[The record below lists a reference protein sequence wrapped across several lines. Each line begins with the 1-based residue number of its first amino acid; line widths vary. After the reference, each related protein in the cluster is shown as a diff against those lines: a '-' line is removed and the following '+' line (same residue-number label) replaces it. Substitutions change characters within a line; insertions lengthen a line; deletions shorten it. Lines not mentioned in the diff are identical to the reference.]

1 MGPFQRHRSTD
12 ASEDQQL
19 TNENGQPQLELDEI
33 NSSSEVTS
41 PSEPETQSE
50 HPEKK
55 DEAPVAKVIVRP
67 RKRRIVKAKT
77 DKTENPE
84 NAEAP
89 ETSESPVAESAENIE
104 TVSESPSETVQE
116 VPVREKKK
124 FIIYSNLIM
133 NLVFL
138 LSKSGNPIRC

>member
-50 HPEKK
+50 NPEKK
-55 DEAPVAKVIVRP
+55 R
-67 RKRRIVKAKT
+67 
-77 DKTENPE
+77 
-84 NAEAP
+84 
-89 ETSESPVAESAENIE
+89 
-104 TVSESPSETVQE
+104 
-116 VPVREKKK
+116 
-124 FIIYSNLIM
+124 
-133 NLVFL
+133 
-138 LSKSGNPIRC
+138 